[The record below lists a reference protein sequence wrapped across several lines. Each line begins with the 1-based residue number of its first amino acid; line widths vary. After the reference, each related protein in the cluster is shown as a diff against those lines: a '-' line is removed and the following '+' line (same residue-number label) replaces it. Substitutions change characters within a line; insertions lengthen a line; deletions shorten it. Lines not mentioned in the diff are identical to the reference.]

1 MESKKSIAMT
11 MEELIKFMDSYD
23 KDEEFF
29 ILVVFEKEREYERKR
44 E

>member
-1 MESKKSIAMT
+1 MEYLEMT

-29 ILVVFEKEREYERKR
+29 IQVVFEKEREYERKR

>member
-1 MESKKSIAMT
+1 MKYLEMT

-29 ILVVFEKEREYERKR
+29 IQVVFEKEREYERKR

>member
-1 MESKKSIAMT
+1 MEYLEMT
-11 MEELIKFMDSYD
+11 MEELIKFIDSYD

-29 ILVVFEKEREYERKR
+29 IQVVFEKEREYERKR

>member
-1 MESKKSIAMT
+1 MEYLEIT
-11 MEELIKFMDSYD
+11 MEELIKFMESYD

-29 ILVVFEKEREYERKR
+29 IQVIFEKEREYERKR

>member
-1 MESKKSIAMT
+1 MKYLEMT

-29 ILVVFEKEREYERKR
+29 IQVVFDKEREYERKR

>member
-1 MESKKSIAMT
+1 MEYLEIT

-29 ILVVFEKEREYERKR
+29 IQVIFEKEREYERKR

>member
-1 MESKKSIAMT
+1 MEYLEMT
-11 MEELIKFMDSYD
+11 MEELIKFMESYD

-29 ILVVFEKEREYERKR
+29 IQVVFEKEREYERKR